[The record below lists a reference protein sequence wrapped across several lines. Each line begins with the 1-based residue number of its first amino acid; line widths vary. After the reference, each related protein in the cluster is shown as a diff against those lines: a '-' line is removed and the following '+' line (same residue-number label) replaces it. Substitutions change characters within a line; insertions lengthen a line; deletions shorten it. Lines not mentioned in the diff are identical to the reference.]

1 MKSDFKIK
9 IPPGSERIREAASCS
24 LRELPPGTDAV
35 VVSIDAA
42 GAVGRRL
49 LDLGLLP
56 GTSVRVLRR
65 APLGDPSV
73 YELRG
78 YRLCLRS
85 TETERVIV
93 RQLADLG

>member
-1 MKSDFKIK
+1 MKSDFKVK
-9 IPPGSERIREAASCS
+9 IPSGSERIREAASCS

-65 APLGDPSV
+65 APLGDPSSPATASAS
-73 YELRG
+73 LKIG
-78 YRLCLRS
+78 LMLFS
-85 TETERVIV
+85 TL
-93 RQLADLG
+93 Q